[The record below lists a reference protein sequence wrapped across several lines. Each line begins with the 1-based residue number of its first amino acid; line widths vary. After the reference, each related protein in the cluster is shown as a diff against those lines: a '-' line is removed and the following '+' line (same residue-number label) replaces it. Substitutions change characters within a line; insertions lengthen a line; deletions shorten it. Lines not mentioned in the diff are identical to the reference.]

1 MKKLAAIAITF
12 IFLASATDAVPL
24 AGYWS
29 AEYKCPRCKMKMERK
44 GDCPCHKK
52 NRTTRA
58 IIHDPCGD
66 NEGDFHI
73 SFDRLSAV
81 LSVVEIPLT
90 TMQTER
96 FIFPSQAL
104 QSYVFEVITPPP
116 RA

>member
-1 MKKLAAIAITF
+1 MKKLAAIMITF

-52 NRTTRA
+52 NRTARA

-73 SFDRLSAV
+73 SFDRIQGVVAFEAFMPAAFANTSIV
-81 LSVVEIPLT
+81 LSHNFHSGITTDIP
-90 TMQTER
+90 Q
-96 FIFPSQAL
+96 
-104 QSYVFEVITPPP
+104 PPP
-116 RA
+116 RQ